1 MRASYTPRRL
11 CAVVQGETASLADR
25 GHEDATKAIRHIT
38 RVLPEIVVEE
48 LREDK
53 DLQPA
58 DTDQKAWER
67 EGLPPA
73 CEQRA
78 ARRRRDDHPLDGC
91 AAIRPDPRRA
101 ARSICLTPQNP
112 EFLRLFTSNCAMWS
126 LVRTARTL
134 RRLRTMRHLRS
145 ALALLLALS
154 ASSLLGCSA
163 DTSSPGTAT
172 PGEEQDVTADAATLK
187 LTKDFQT
194 NVVGEPVAGKGL
206 RVEYALE
213 RLPSCRGN
221 VGGGGG
227 PAWNVTGFYSENGGE
242 AMMFEVSTLSADG
255 KDRVAKAGRI
265 VPVAGGDLAIWFQV
279 SSGFGCSAYDS
290 SRGQNYHLGV
300 KGAVPVAGASIAFD
314 KSGDPKVD
322 GELKAG
328 GKVRVTYTQDR
339 LPDCRRT
346 ERGNPVWNITGFAQ
360 VDGEKVRTFDT
371 AQVVNGDR
379 QEVEAL
385 VELPHGGDLSLWFQ
399 VVSLGGC
406 MKYDS
411 KSGANYHFKI
421 SE

>member
-1 MRASYTPRRL
+1 M
-11 CAVVQGETASLADR
+11 VQGETAWLADR
-25 GHEDATKAIRHIT
+25 GY
-38 RVLPEIVVEE
+38 
-48 LREDK
+48 

-58 DTDQKAWER
+58 DTDQQTRTMVKKAWER

-78 ARRRRDDHPLDGC
+78 ARRRRDDYPLDGC

-101 ARSICLTPQNP
+101 ARSICLTPHNP
-112 EFLRLFTSNCAMWS
+112 EFMRLFTSNCAMWS
-126 LVRTARTL
+126 LVRSARTL
-134 RRLRTMRHLRS
+134 RSLRTMRHLRS

-221 VGGGGG
+221 VGGGG
-227 PAWNVTGFYSENGGE
+227 PAWTVTGFYSENGGE

-265 VPVAGGDLAIWFQV
+265 VPAAGGDLAIWFQV

-290 SRGQNYHLGV
+290 SSGQNYHLGV

-314 KSGDPKVD
+314 KTGDPTVD

-339 LPDCRRT
+339 LLDCRRT

-371 AQVVNGDR
+371 AQSMNGDR

>member
-1 MRASYTPRRL
+1 
-11 CAVVQGETASLADR
+11 
-25 GHEDATKAIRHIT
+25 
-38 RVLPEIVVEE
+38 
-48 LREDK
+48 
-53 DLQPA
+53 
-58 DTDQKAWER
+58 
-67 EGLPPA
+67 
-73 CEQRA
+73 
-78 ARRRRDDHPLDGC
+78 
-91 AAIRPDPRRA
+91 
-101 ARSICLTPQNP
+101 
-112 EFLRLFTSNCAMWS
+112 
-126 LVRTARTL
+126 
-134 RRLRTMRHLRS
+134 MRHLRS
-145 ALALLLALS
+145 AFALLLALS

-221 VGGGGG
+221 VGGGG
-227 PAWNVTGFYSENGGE
+227 PAWTVTGFYSENGGE

-265 VPVAGGDLAIWFQV
+265 VPAAGGDLAIWFQV

-290 SRGQNYHLGV
+290 SSGQNYHLGV

-314 KSGDPKVD
+314 KTGDPKVD

-339 LPDCRRT
+339 LLDCRRT

-371 AQVVNGDR
+371 AQAVNGDR